1 MLYFSTILMYN
12 YKKDNIER
20 SCPFM
25 PNPANKV
32 EIHLDDKNF
41 SMRIN
46 GAEVSKVKSFE
57 LKADNFN
64 ADLTVSFHV
73 DDLQLD

>member
-1 MLYFSTILMYN
+1 
-12 YKKDNIER
+12 
-20 SCPFM
+20 M

>member
-1 MLYFSTILMYN
+1 
-12 YKKDNIER
+12 
-20 SCPFM
+20 M
-25 PNPANKV
+25 PNPTNKV